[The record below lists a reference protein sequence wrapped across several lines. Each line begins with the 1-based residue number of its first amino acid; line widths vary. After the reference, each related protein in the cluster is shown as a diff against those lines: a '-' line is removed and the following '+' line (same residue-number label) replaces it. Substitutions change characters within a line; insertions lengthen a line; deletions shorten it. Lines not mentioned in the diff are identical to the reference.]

1 MGRKLKGKT
10 TSKGLKQALQRH
22 LAIEKQNKSIKQKQ
36 ENVIKA
42 KQQKSQKL
50 IKHQQYQKQQNA
62 KFIPFDKD
70 ETLLLV
76 GEGDFSFARSI
87 VEQEYIRPEN
97 LIATSYDASINEL
110 KLKYPHS
117 FEDNYKYL
125 IDAGVKIFFQIN
137 AMNLI
142 KTFKLSRHTPWRK
155 QVGKDWSLKYLNNIM
170 FNFPHT
176 GKGIKDQDKNIR
188 DHQELVFGY
197 FDSANQLFKLI
208 NSYVKTKRNITS
220 QGYTLQ
226 DENEIEK
233 ISENGV
239 GRTIIST
246 FNGEPYDS
254 WQIKIL
260 AKKNNLILDKS
271 CKFEWSNYPE
281 YHHKR
286 TNSEQDTTKPAL
298 ERDARTYI
306 FREFEKR
313 KSKKDKKKNDDES
326 DEENSD

>member
-1 MGRKLKGKT
+1 MGRKLKGKS
-10 TSKGLKQALQRH
+10 TSKGLKQALQKH
-22 LAIEKQNKSIKQKQ
+22 LAAEKQNKAAKKKQHNIIKS
-36 ENVIKA
+36 

-50 IKHQQYQKQQNA
+50 IKHQEYQRQQTA
-62 KFIPFDKD
+62 KFIPFGED

-87 VEQEYIRPEN
+87 IEQEYIKPEN
-97 LIATSYDASINEL
+97 LIATSYDASVNEL
-110 KLKYPHS
+110 KLKYPNC
-117 FEDNYKYL
+117 FEDNYNFL
-125 IDAGVKIFFQIN
+125 IEAGVKVFFQIN

-142 KTFKLSRHTPWRK
+142 KTFKLSKHTPWRK
-155 QVGKDWSLKYLNNIM
+155 QLGKNWALKYLNNIM

-208 NSYVKTKRNITS
+208 NNYVKIKRDGYS
-220 QGYTLQ
+220 QGYTIQ
-226 DENEIEK
+226 NENETDK
-233 ISENGV
+233 ISENGI
-239 GRTIIST
+239 GRIILST

-260 AKKNNLILDKS
+260 AKKNNLVLDKS

-286 TNSEQDTTKPAL
+286 TNSEQDTTKPAM

-313 KSKKDKKKNDDES
+313 KAKKGSKADAGR
-326 DEENSD
+326 DEEDSD